1 MDTTFSISQPLQG
14 AVDPPNALTLG
25 SVHPRVCGEAT
36 VVDRTT
42 VSTRG
47 SSPRV
52 RGSRLAALTD
62 AVRERS
68 VPAVVPASHV
78 DTRLHLQPA
87 GEPVAPRALQRRPS
101 GSASP
106 LPRSPPGVRPGCPR
120 RRWPPTHSGS
130 ALHVSSKPLAP
141 PAPSSPRV
149 PAAAIFVDSPLS
161 RAGPP
166 WGVSNRRHRRSR
178 PRPTP

>member
-1 MDTTFSISQPLQG
+1 MLGTSTGASFGRGLSPRLRGVDVDTAGTRDG
-14 AVDPPNALTLG
+14 DP
-25 SVHPRVCGEAT
+25 
-36 VVDRTT
+36 
-42 VSTRG
+42 G

-106 LPRSPPGVRPGCPR
+106 LPRSPPGVRPGRPR

-130 ALHVSSKPLAP
+130 ALHVSSKPLPP